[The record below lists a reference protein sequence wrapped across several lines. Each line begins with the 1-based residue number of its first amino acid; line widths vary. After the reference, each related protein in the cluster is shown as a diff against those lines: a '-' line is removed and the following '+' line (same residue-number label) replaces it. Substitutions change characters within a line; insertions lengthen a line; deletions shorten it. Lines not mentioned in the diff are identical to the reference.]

1 MLDPKLIKEKPEMIR
16 NMLKSRAVEFD
27 LDELIKTDEKR
38 REFII
43 KTDELRKKKNQVGIR
58 ISEKKKA
65 KEDASSILAEM
76 KNISSE
82 LTKLES
88 EQEEIE
94 NKYLKLAST
103 IPNLVHES
111 VPIGIDDSA
120 NIEIKKWGNIPKFD
134 FKVKDHID
142 ISENLNLVD
151 LERAAKVA
159 GARFYYLKNDLVRLN
174 QALINFGLDFLA
186 EKGYSL
192 IQPPYMINRESMEG
206 AVIAEDFEE
215 VIYKIQDED
224 LYMIGTSEHAMAAM
238 HSKEIIEG
246 KNIPMKYAGI
256 SPCFRKEA
264 GAHGRDQKGIF
275 RVHQFDKIEQF
286 VFSKPEDS
294 WKEHEK
300 LLAVAEE
307 FYQKLEIPY
316 RVMLLSTGDIGKI
329 SAKTYDI
336 EAWMAGQNAYREIVS
351 CSNCLEY
358 QARRLKIRF
367 RDKTNEDTQYIHTL
381 NSTLIATTR
390 VLVSIMENFQTKEGH
405 IRIPQGFTAIYGK
418 SERDILTYPYILDL
432 KFVKNWHAEKVE

>member
-27 LDELIKTDEKR
+27 LDGLIESDQKR

-43 KTDELRKKKNQVGIR
+43 KTDELRKKKNQVAIV

-65 KEDASSILAEM
+65 GEDASSILTEM
-76 KNISSE
+76 KNISNE
-82 LTKLES
+82 LTKMES

-94 NKYLKLAST
+94 KKYLKLAST
-103 IPNLVHES
+103 IPNLVDES
-111 VPIGIDDSA
+111 VPIGADESA
-120 NIEIKKWGNIPKFD
+120 NKEIKKWGNIPKFD
-134 FKVKDHID
+134 FKIKDHID
-142 ISENLNLVD
+142 ISEDLNLVD

-174 QALINFGLDFLA
+174 QALIHFGLDFLA

-192 IQPPYMINRESMEG
+192 VQPPYMINRESMEG

-215 VIYKIQDED
+215 VIYKVQEED

-246 KNIPMKYAGI
+246 KKVPMKYAGI

-286 VFSKPEDS
+286 IFSKPEDS

-300 LLAVAEE
+300 MLAIAEE

-367 RDKTNEDTQYIHTL
+367 RDKTNEDTQYVHTL

-390 VLVSIMENFQTKEGH
+390 VLVAIMENFQTKEGH
-405 IRIPQGFTAIYGK
+405 VRIPQVLQSYMGNQQEI
-418 SERDILTYPYILDL
+418 
-432 KFVKNWHAEKVE
+432 

>member
-1 MLDPKLIKEKPEMIR
+1 MLDPKLIKEKSQVIKD
-16 NMLKSRAVEFD
+16 MLKARSVDFD
-27 LDELIKTDEKR
+27 LEGLIDSDQKR

-43 KTDELRKKKNQVGIR
+43 KTDELRKKKNQVALN
-58 ISEKKKA
+58 ISEKKK
-65 KEDASSILAEM
+65 KGEDISSILAEM
-76 KNISSE
+76 KNISEE
-82 LTKLES
+82 LSKLEVD
-88 EQEEIE
+88 QNDIE
-94 NKYLKLAST
+94 KKYLKLAAS
-103 IPNLVHES
+103 IPNLIHES
-111 VPIGIDDSA
+111 VPIGEDEES
-120 NIEIKKWGNIPKFD
+120 NKEIKKWGNIPKFD
-134 FKVKDHID
+134 FKIKDHID
-142 ISENLNLVD
+142 ISEDLDLVD

-174 QALINFGLDFLA
+174 QALINFGLDFLR
-186 EKGYSL
+186 EKGYSVV
-192 IQPPYMINRESMEG
+192 QPPYMINRESMEG

-215 VIYKIQDED
+215 VIYKIDNQD

-246 KNIPMKYAGI
+246 KDIPKKYAGI

-300 LLAVAEE
+300 LLSIAEE

-316 RVMLLSTGDIGKI
+316 RVMLLSTGDTGNI

-367 RDKTNEDTQYIHTL
+367 RDKTNEDTQYVHTL

-390 VLVSIMENFQTKEGH
+390 VLVAIMENFQTKDGH
-405 IRIPQGFTAIYGK
+405 IRIPQVLQGYMGNQKEI
-418 SERDILTYPYILDL
+418 
-432 KFVKNWHAEKVE
+432 

>member
-1 MLDPKLIKEKPEMIR
+1 MLDPKLIKEKPQVIQD
-16 NMLKSRAVEFD
+16 MLKARAVEFD
-27 LDELIKTDEKR
+27 LEGLIDSDQKR

-43 KTDELRKKKNQVGIR
+43 KTDELRKKKNQVALT
-58 ISEKKKA
+58 ISEKKKGG
-65 KEDASSILAEM
+65 EDISSILAEM
-76 KNISSE
+76 KDVSEE
-82 LTKLES
+82 LTKLEL
-88 EQEEIE
+88 EQNNIE
-94 NKYLKLAST
+94 KKYLKLASS
-103 IPNLVHES
+103 IPNLIHES
-111 VPIGIDDSA
+111 VPIGEDDES
-120 NIEIKKWGNIPKFD
+120 NKEIKKWGDIPEFD
-134 FKVKDHID
+134 FKIKDHID
-142 ISENLNLVD
+142 ISEDLDLVD

-174 QALINFGLDFLA
+174 QALINFGLDFLR
-186 EKGYSL
+186 EKGYSVV
-192 IQPPYMINRESMEG
+192 QPPYMINRESMEG
-206 AVIAEDFEE
+206 AVIADDFEE
-215 VIYKIQDED
+215 VIYKIDNED

-246 KNIPMKYAGI
+246 KDIPKKYAGI

-300 LLAVAEE
+300 LLSIAEE

-316 RVMLLSTGDIGKI
+316 RVMLLSTGDTGNI

-367 RDKTNEDTQYIHTL
+367 RDKTNEDTQYVHTL

-390 VLVSIMENFQTKEGH
+390 VLVAIMENFQTKDGH
-405 IRIPQGFTAIYGK
+405 IRIPEVLQGYMGNQKEI
-418 SERDILTYPYILDL
+418 
-432 KFVKNWHAEKVE
+432 

>member
-1 MLDPKLIKEKPEMIR
+1 MLDPKLIKENPEIIR
-16 NMLKSRAVEFD
+16 SMLKSRAVEFD
-27 LDELIKTDEKR
+27 LDGLIELDKKR

-43 KTDELRKKKNQVGIR
+43 KTDELRKKKNQVAII
-58 ISEKKKA
+58 ISEKKKGG
-65 KEDASSILAEM
+65 DDISSILAEM
-76 KNISSE
+76 KNISNE
-82 LTKLES
+82 ITELES
-88 EQEEIE
+88 EQENIE
-94 NKYLKLAST
+94 SKYLKLAST

-111 VPIGIDDSA
+111 VPIGVDDNA
-120 NIEIKKWGNIPKFD
+120 NIEIKKWGNIPEFD
-134 FKVKDHID
+134 FKIKDHID
-142 ISENLNLVD
+142 ISEDLNLVD

-174 QALINFGLDFLA
+174 QALIHFGLDFLA

-192 IQPPYMINRESMEG
+192 VQPPYMINRESMEG

-215 VIYKIQDED
+215 VIYKIQEED

-246 KNIPMKYAGI
+246 KEIPMKYAGI

-300 LLAVAEE
+300 MLAVAEE

-390 VLVSIMENFQTKEGH
+390 VLVAIMENFQTKDGH
-405 IRIPQGFTAIYGK
+405 IRIPQVLQEYMGNQKEI
-418 SERDILTYPYILDL
+418 
-432 KFVKNWHAEKVE
+432 

>member
-1 MLDPKLIKEKPEMIR
+1 MLDPKLIKEKPEIIR
-16 NMLKSRAVEFD
+16 NMLKARAIEFD
-27 LDELIKTDEKR
+27 LDGLIESDQKR

-43 KTDELRKKKNQVGIR
+43 KTDELRKKKNQVAMV
-58 ISEKKKA
+58 ISEKKKGG
-65 KEDASSILAEM
+65 EDASSILAEM
-76 KNISSE
+76 KNISNE

-88 EQEEIE
+88 EQEHIE
-94 NKYLKLAST
+94 NKYLKLAAT
-103 IPNLVHES
+103 IPNLVDKS
-111 VPIGIDDSA
+111 VPIGPDEST
-120 NIEIKKWGNIPKFD
+120 NKEIKKWGNIPKFD
-134 FKVKDHID
+134 FKIKDHID
-142 ISENLNLVD
+142 ISEDLNLVD

-174 QALINFGLDFLA
+174 QALIHFGLDFLA

-192 IQPPYMINRESMEG
+192 VQPPYMINRESMEG

-215 VIYKIQDED
+215 VIYKVEEED

-246 KNIPMKYAGI
+246 KEIPMKYAGI

-300 LLAVAEE
+300 MLAVAEE

-390 VLVSIMENFQTKEGH
+390 VLVAIMENFQTKDGH
-405 IRIPQGFTAIYGK
+405 IRIPQVLQGYMGNQKEI
-418 SERDILTYPYILDL
+418 
-432 KFVKNWHAEKVE
+432 

>member
-1 MLDPKLIKEKPEMIR
+1 MLDPKLIKEKSQVIKD
-16 NMLKSRAVEFD
+16 MLKARSVDFD
-27 LDELIKTDEKR
+27 LEGLIDSDQKR

-43 KTDELRKKKNQVGIR
+43 KTDELRKKKNQVALN
-58 ISEKKKA
+58 ISEKKK
-65 KEDASSILAEM
+65 KGEDISSILAEM
-76 KNISSE
+76 KNISEE
-82 LTKLES
+82 LSKLEVD
-88 EQEEIE
+88 QNDIE
-94 NKYLKLAST
+94 KKYLKLAAS
-103 IPNLVHES
+103 IPNLIHES
-111 VPIGIDDSA
+111 VPIGEDEES
-120 NIEIKKWGNIPKFD
+120 NKEIKKWGNIPKFD
-134 FKVKDHID
+134 FKIKDHID
-142 ISENLNLVD
+142 ISEDLDLVD

-174 QALINFGLDFLA
+174 QALINFGLDFLR
-186 EKGYSL
+186 EKGYS
-192 IQPPYMINRESMEG
+192 IVQPPYMINRESMEG
-206 AVIAEDFEE
+206 AVIADDFEE
-215 VIYKIQDED
+215 VIYKIDNQD

-246 KNIPMKYAGI
+246 KDIPKKYAGI

-300 LLAVAEE
+300 LLSIAEE

-316 RVMLLSTGDIGKI
+316 RVMLLSTGDTGNI

-367 RDKTNEDTQYIHTL
+367 RDKTNEDTQHVHTL

-390 VLVSIMENFQTKEGH
+390 VLVAIMENFQTKDGH
-405 IRIPQGFTAIYGK
+405 IRIPEVLQGYMGNQKEI
-418 SERDILTYPYILDL
+418 
-432 KFVKNWHAEKVE
+432 

>member
-1 MLDPKLIKEKPEMIR
+1 MLDPKLIKEKPEIIR

-27 LDELIKTDEKR
+27 LEGLIESDQKR

-43 KTDELRKKKNQVGIR
+43 KTDELRKKKNQVAIA

-65 KEDASSILAEM
+65 GDDASTILIEM
-76 KNISSE
+76 KNISNE

-88 EQEEIE
+88 EQVEIE
-94 NKYLKLAST
+94 KKYLKLAST
-103 IPNLVHES
+103 IPNLIHDS
-111 VPIGIDDSA
+111 VPIGIDDSS
-120 NIEIKKWGNIPKFD
+120 NKEIKKWGNIPKFD
-134 FKVKDHID
+134 FKIKDHID
-142 ISENLNLVD
+142 ISEDLDLVD

-174 QALINFGLDFLA
+174 QALIHFGLDFLT

-192 IQPPYMINRESMEG
+192 VQPPYMINRESMEG

-215 VIYKIQDED
+215 VIYKVQEED

-246 KNIPMKYAGI
+246 KNIPMKYAGV

-300 LLAVAEE
+300 MLAVAEE

-367 RDKTNEDTQYIHTL
+367 RDKTNEDTQYVHTL

-390 VLVSIMENFQTKEGH
+390 VLVAIMENFQTKDGH
-405 IRIPQGFTAIYGK
+405 IRIPQVLQSYMGNQKEI
-418 SERDILTYPYILDL
+418 
-432 KFVKNWHAEKVE
+432 

>member
-1 MLDPKLIKEKPEMIR
+1 MLDPKLIKEKPEIIR
-16 NMLKSRAVEFD
+16 NMLKARAIEFD
-27 LDELIKTDEKR
+27 LDGLIESDQKR

-43 KTDELRKKKNQVGIR
+43 KTDELRKKKNQVAMA
-58 ISEKKKA
+58 ISEKKKGG
-65 KEDASSILAEM
+65 EDASSILAEM
-76 KNISSE
+76 KNISNE

-88 EQEEIE
+88 EQEHIE
-94 NKYLKLAST
+94 SKYLKLAST

-111 VPIGIDDSA
+111 VPIGPDEST
-120 NIEIKKWGNIPKFD
+120 NKEIKRWGNIPEFD
-134 FKVKDHID
+134 FKIKDHID
-142 ISENLNLVD
+142 ISEDLNLVD

-174 QALINFGLDFLA
+174 QALIHFGLDFLA

-192 IQPPYMINRESMEG
+192 VQPPYMINRESMEG

-215 VIYKIQDED
+215 VIYKVEEED

-246 KNIPMKYAGI
+246 KEIPMKYAGI

-286 VFSKPEDS
+286 VFSKPENS

-300 LLAVAEE
+300 MLAVAEE

-390 VLVSIMENFQTKEGH
+390 VLVAIMENFQTKDGH
-405 IRIPQGFTAIYGK
+405 IRIPQ
-418 SERDILTYPYILDL
+418 ILQGYMGNQKEI
-432 KFVKNWHAEKVE
+432 